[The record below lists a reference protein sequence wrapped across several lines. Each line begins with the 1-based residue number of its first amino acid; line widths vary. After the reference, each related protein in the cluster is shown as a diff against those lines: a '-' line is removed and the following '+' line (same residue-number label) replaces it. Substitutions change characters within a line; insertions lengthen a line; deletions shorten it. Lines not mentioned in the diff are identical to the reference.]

1 MLNDDALMQKIMQG
15 LHRNSSAYLYL
26 FVAEN
31 RLRYFVFNSLEEQFA
46 PHNGKGWM
54 SQALDASVL
63 DKIEKRKS
71 LHFKKSSYIEI
82 VDEHPFSFLEM
93 AELKQIIL
101 SHWKLFS
108 DVFQDQIQFE
118 SLFDVVRVARNAIAH
133 NRSISQELHDD
144 LKEQCLRLIALM
156 MGKSLSKS
164 GMLELDPI
172 EEVFSARFLDVVKI
186 FRNRNEFDSEISYKE
201 LFKEAKSIDAMGLSL
216 NAITVNYGSQH
227 LDELLDDGCKIR
239 LLFLKPFSKGMKAR
253 EEEEGFSGDELSNLT
268 KNNLHF
274 IKKYSESVDAAHQS
288 DLQYK
293 VYSSPVRINLFVI
306 NGNVMVVQYYDPG
319 GRGID
324 MPCLLIK
331 KRDIKNGLFPYFE
344 KVFTNAWNRGE
355 AYEDKK
361 SFAFWGR
368 K

>member
-1 MLNDDALMQKIMQG
+1 MQKIMQG

-31 RLRYFVFNSLEEQFA
+31 RLRYFVFNVLEEKFS

-54 SQALDASVL
+54 TQALDASVL

-93 AELKQIIL
+93 AEMKQIIL
-101 SHWKLFS
+101 SQWLLFS
-108 DVFQDQIQFE
+108 DVFHDQIQFE

-144 LKEQCLRLIALM
+144 LKEQCLRLVALM
-156 MGKSLSKS
+156 MGKSLAKS
-164 GMLELDPI
+164 GILELDPI
-172 EEVFSARFLDVVKI
+172 EEVFSSRFLDVVRI
-186 FRNRNEFDSEISYKE
+186 FRNRNEFDSEVSYKE
-201 LFKEAKSIDAMGLSL
+201 LFDGAKSIDAMGLSL

-227 LDELLDDGCKIR
+227 LDELIDNGCNIR

-253 EEEEGFSGDELSNLT
+253 EEEEGFNGNELSNLT

-274 IKKYSESVDAAHQS
+274 IRKYSDSVAPEKKS
-288 DLQYK
+288 CMQYK
-293 VYSSPVRINLFVI
+293 VYSSPVRINLFII
-306 NGNVMVVQYYDPG
+306 NGEVMVVQYYDPG

-331 KRDIKNGLFPYFE
+331 KRDMKNGLFTYFG
-344 KVFTNAWNRGE
+344 KVFSGAWNKGE
-355 AYEDKK
+355 MYEENK
-361 SFAFWGR
+361 SFAFWG
-368 K
+368 KKA

>member
-1 MLNDDALMQKIMQG
+1 MLSDDVLMQKIMQG

-31 RLRYFVFNSLEEQFA
+31 RLRYFVFNSLEEKFV
-46 PHNGKGWM
+46 PNNGKGWM
-54 SQALDASVL
+54 AQALDSTVL

-71 LHFKKSSYIEI
+71 IHFKKSSYIEI

-93 AELKQIIL
+93 AELKQIIIAQ
-101 SHWKLFS
+101 WTLFS
-108 DVFQDQIQFE
+108 DVFHDQIQFE

-133 NRSISQELHDD
+133 NRSISIELHDD
-144 LKEQCLRLIALM
+144 LKDQCLRMLAM
-156 MGKSLSKS
+156 MMEKNSSKA
-164 GMLELDPI
+164 GLFELDPI
-172 EEVFSARFLDVVKI
+172 EELFSTRFLDVVQI
-186 FRNRNEFDSEISYKE
+186 FRNRNEFDSHISYKE
-201 LFKEAKSIDAMGLSL
+201 LFNGAKSIDAMGLSL
-216 NAITVNYGSQH
+216 NAITVNYGSQQ
-227 LDELLDDGCKIR
+227 LDGLIDAGCKIR

-274 IKKYSESVDAAHQS
+274 IKKYSESIDTAHQS
-288 DLQYK
+288 EMQYK

-306 NGNVMVVQYYDPG
+306 NDNVMVVQYYDPG

-331 KRDIKNGLFPYFE
+331 KRDIQNGLFQYFE
-344 KVFTNAWNRGE
+344 KVFSNSWNKGE
-355 AYEDKK
+355 TYQEKSSFFLWGKK
-361 SFAFWGR
+361 
-368 K
+368 

>member
-1 MLNDDALMQKIMQG
+1 MLIDDNLMQKIMQG

-26 FVAEN
+26 FIAEN
-31 RLRYFVFNSLEEQFA
+31 RLRYFVFNVLEEKFA
-46 PHNGKGWM
+46 PHNGKGWLA
-54 SQALDASVL
+54 QALEASVL

-93 AELKQIIL
+93 AELKQIIVG
-101 SHWKLFS
+101 HWKIFS
-108 DVFQDQIQFE
+108 EVFHDQIQFE

-156 MGKSLSKS
+156 MGGSLAKAE
-164 GMLELDPI
+164 MLELDPI
-172 EEVFSARFLDVVKI
+172 EEVFSSRFLDVVRV
-186 FRNRNEFDSEISYKE
+186 FRNRNEFDSVVSYKD
-201 LFKEAKSIDAMGLSL
+201 LFHEANSIDAMGLSL

-227 LDELLDDGCKIR
+227 LDELIDEGCKIR

-274 IKKYSESVDAAHQS
+274 IRKYSDAIADEKKS
-288 DLQYK
+288 SMQYK
-293 VYSSPVRINLFVI
+293 VYSSPVRINLFII
-306 NGNVMVVQYYDPG
+306 NGEVMVVQYYDPG

-331 KRDIKNGLFPYFE
+331 NRGMKNGLFTYFE
-344 KVFTNAWNRGE
+344 KVFSDAWDKAE
-355 AYEDKK
+355 QYEEKK
-361 SFAFWGR
+361 SFSFWG
-368 K
+368 KK